1 MFHMGLKI
9 DKKHSQ
15 TLQQN
20 FNIEQKKIL
29 LRKINWFNN

>member
-1 MFHMGLKI
+1 MGLKI

-20 FNIEQKKIL
+20 FNIEQKKTVK
-29 LRKINWFNN
+29 KINWFNN